1 MTNKTLKIRRVFA
14 WAIYDNLKRTP
25 PKDYPTTGEIKS
37 TISDVLP
44 ALKNHVVEY
53 VKRIEQ
59 ATELSDR
66 SIAKEIGEE
75 EVKAGVEKIN
85 DQWRAYNREHGND
98 VVEVALDD
106 EGFKILKSQFDR
118 EGWGK
123 KWVANIDEFSE
134 LLEAFAA
141 AAKS

>member
-1 MTNKTLKIRRVFA
+1 MASKTLKIRRVFA

-44 ALKNHVVEY
+44 ALKEVVAFYAGKITE
-53 VKRIEQ
+53 
-59 ATELSDR
+59 ATDLSDKG
-66 SIAKEIGEE
+66 INKEIGEE
-75 EVKAGVEKIN
+75 EVKAAVDKIN
-85 DQWRAYNREHGND
+85 DEWRTYNREHGNE
-98 VVEVALDD
+98 VVEISLDA
-106 EGFKILKSQFDR
+106 EGFKTLKAQFDR

-134 LLEAFAA
+134 LLEAFAEA
-141 AAKS
+141 SK